1 MNNRITKYEKVRII
15 GVRATQLSMGAKP
28 LIDVSNMTDIL
39 KIAEKEFEI
48 GVIPIS
54 IIRTYPNGKKVR
66 VDILKK

>member
-15 GVRATQLSMGAKP
+15 GVRATQLSLGAKP

-39 KIAEKEFEI
+39 KIAQKEFEM

>member
-39 KIAEKEFEI
+39 KIAEKEFEM